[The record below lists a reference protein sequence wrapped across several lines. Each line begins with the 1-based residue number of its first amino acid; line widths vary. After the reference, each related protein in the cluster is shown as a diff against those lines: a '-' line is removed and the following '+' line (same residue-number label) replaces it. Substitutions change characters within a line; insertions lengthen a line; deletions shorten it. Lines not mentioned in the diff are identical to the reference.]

1 MNFLN
6 KMAKEIDLGSPG
18 VVENPDKLPGRIVDK
33 HDPASDPDTA
43 PKPQFEPMR
52 RRMNLKLQ
60 F

>member
-1 MNFLN
+1 MN